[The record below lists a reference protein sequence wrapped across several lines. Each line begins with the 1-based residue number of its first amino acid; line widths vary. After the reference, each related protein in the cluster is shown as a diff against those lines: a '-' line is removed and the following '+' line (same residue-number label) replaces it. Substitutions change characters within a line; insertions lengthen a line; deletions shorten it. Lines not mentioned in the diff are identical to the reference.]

1 MMNLRGH
8 EFDFDISCPEDLE
21 RYLRCSEEMTQKAA
35 SAPPMPADMTYPHG
49 LRAYTDWMAAYVRL
63 LTDWI
68 DGIFGDGACNKLLGP
83 KTSLSNVMSLC
94 DEIGEAAVQQG
105 NAVGLQIKK
114 YMPNRA
120 TRRKADGK
128 K

>member
-1 MMNLRGH
+1 MMKLRDL

-21 RYLRCSEEMTQKAA
+21 RYLRCSEEMERRTAD
-35 SAPPMPADMTYPHG
+35 APPMPTDMTHPHG
-49 LRAYTDWMAAYVRL
+49 LRAYTDWMTAYVKL

-94 DEIGEAAVQQG
+94 DEIGEAAARQG
-105 NAVGLQIKK
+105 DAVGMQIRK

-120 TRRKADGK
+120 TRRKAAGK

>member
-1 MMNLRGH
+1 MMKLRGH

-68 DGIFGDGACNKLLGP
+68 DGISGTAP
-83 KTSLSNVMSLC
+83 ATSCSAPRPVFPM
-94 DEIGEAAVQQG
+94 
-105 NAVGLQIKK
+105 
-114 YMPNRA
+114 
-120 TRRKADGK
+120 
-128 K
+128 

>member
-1 MMNLRGH
+1 MMKLRGH

-68 DGIFGDGACNKLLGP
+68 DGIFGDGACNKLP
-83 KTSLSNVMSLC
+83 QDQSFQC
-94 DEIGEAAVQQG
+94 DVAV
-105 NAVGLQIKK
+105 
-114 YMPNRA
+114 
-120 TRRKADGK
+120 
-128 K
+128 

>member
-1 MMNLRGH
+1 M
-8 EFDFDISCPEDLE
+8 S
-21 RYLRCSEEMTQKAA
+21 
-35 SAPPMPADMTYPHG
+35 
-49 LRAYTDWMAAYVRL
+49 
-63 LTDWI
+63 
-68 DGIFGDGACNKLLGP
+68 CNKLLGP
-83 KTSLSNVMSLC
+83 KTSLSGVMSLC

>member
-1 MMNLRGH
+1 MMKLRGH

-49 LRAYTDWMAAYVRL
+49 LRAYTDW
-63 LTDWI
+63 I

-83 KTSLSNVMSLC
+83 KTSLSGVMSLC

>member
-1 MMNLRGH
+1 MMKLRGH

-94 DEIGEAAVQQG
+94 DEIGDCLLYTSCTYET
-105 NAVGLQIKK
+105 LLTRSTSCR
-114 YMPNRA
+114 MRSCSRA
-120 TRRKADGK
+120 D
-128 K
+128 